1 MNDLNA
7 GAFTAF
13 LENVLTGQDADVP
26 CNGCNACCRSSYFIH
41 VHAFERDSLAHIP
54 EVLRFKAPT
63 SVEGDQVMG
72 FDEQGACPMLRDG
85 QCSIYTFRPQTCR
98 QYDCRIFAACGIA
111 AGGKEKAA
119 VNQQVQRWQFDLAT
133 AQDKKAFS
141 AVRQAVE
148 FLQTHQA
155 KFPEDFIPNNP
166 TAFALLALNNHKW
179 FLSQHT
185 ALSTEERIQNIVAGI

>member
-13 LENVLTGQDADVP
+13 LENVLTGQEADVP

-72 FDEQGACPMLRDG
+72 FDERGSCPMLKDG
-85 QCSIYTFRPQTCR
+85 
-98 QYDCRIFAACGIA
+98 IFAACGIA
-111 AGGKEKAA
+111 AGGEEKAA

-133 AQDKKAFS
+133 AQDKRAFS

-179 FLSQHT
+179 FFDYFQYPY
-185 ALSTEERIQNIVAGI
+185 